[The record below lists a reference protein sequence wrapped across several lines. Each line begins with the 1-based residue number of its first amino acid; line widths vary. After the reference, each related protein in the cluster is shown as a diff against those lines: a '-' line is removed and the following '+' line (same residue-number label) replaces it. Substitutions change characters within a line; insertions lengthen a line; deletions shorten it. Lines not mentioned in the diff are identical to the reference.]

1 MKPDEL
7 PAGELTFA
15 QIEALGVTPDDIDPK
30 WMDDMVK
37 RLFKELKRQLSQIES
52 VKPDN
57 EEVKRAAVRA
67 ANVRALGAIERT
79 LERLARME
87 QQRVASRKV
96 RTAVRN
102 EEIRITLERR
112 IDSLVAR
119 SPTQGVSEEPER

>member
-7 PAGELTFA
+7 PGGELTFA
-15 QIEALGVTPDDIDPK
+15 QIEALGVTPDDIDSK

-57 EEVKRAAVRA
+57 DEVKHAAVRA

-112 IDSLVAR
+112 IDSLAAC
-119 SPTQGVSEEPER
+119 SSMQAVSEEPER

>member
-1 MKPDEL
+1 MTPGCL
-7 PAGELTFA
+7 PGGELTFA
-15 QIEALGVTPDDIDPK
+15 QIEALGVTPDDIDSN

-52 VKPDN
+52 IKPEND
-57 EEVKRAAVRA
+57 EVKRAAVRV
-67 ANVRALGAIERT
+67 ANVRALSALERT

-96 RTAVRN
+96 RTAARN

-112 IDSLVAR
+112 IDRLVIYSA
-119 SPTQGVSEEPER
+119 TQHVPEKSER